1 MVPVPVPE
9 APAMPRSVIHYRN
22 SAMSRLLPLLMA
34 AREGREEEVV
44 RLLEGGVDVNQAD
57 WTTLIG
63 RGLSRYFAL
72 IGWDHDV
79 ASVSSV
85 VP

>member
-1 MVPVPVPE
+1 
-9 APAMPRSVIHYRN
+9 
-22 SAMSRLLPLLMA
+22 MSRLLPLLMA

>member
-1 MVPVPVPE
+1 
-9 APAMPRSVIHYRN
+9 
-22 SAMSRLLPLLMA
+22 MSRLLPLLMA

-63 RGLSRYFAL
+63 RGLSRYSAL

-79 ASVSSV
+79 AHISSV

>member
-1 MVPVPVPE
+1 
-9 APAMPRSVIHYRN
+9 
-22 SAMSRLLPLLMA
+22 MSRLLPLLMA

-63 RGLSRYFAL
+63 RDLSRYNAL

-79 ASVSSV
+79 AHISSP